1 MKALYFE
8 EHGEREVLQYG
19 DLPNLVNKE
28 NHVLIKVEA
37 CALNHLDVWI
47 RKGWPGLNL
56 EMPHIGGSDVSGIV
70 VEGKG
75 SWKDG
80 DKVVVDPGISSIEDS
95 WTEKGLDS
103 MSPGY
108 KILGEHI
115 SGGCAEYVSV
125 PVENVHKRPEDLTAS
140 QAAAPLL
147 AGLTAYRMLVT
158 RAGIQNG
165 DNVLVM
171 GSGGGVNSL
180 SIQIAKH
187 FGAEVHVV
195 AGGAEKKSKAE
206 DLGASFVVDY
216 KANEDWHK
224 ELFPVIGRKGYDI
237 VVDNVGKPTWS
248 RSIKLAG
255 MGGRIVT
262 VGNTKGPI
270 AETDI
275 RYLFAKQLSIL
286 GSTMGSHAEFAELLK
301 LMDSGAIKPVIDC
314 EIPLS
319 EGISGHEILEEGTMF
334 GKVVLIPD

>member
-56 EMPHIGGSDVSGIV
+56 KMPHIGGSDVSGIV

-80 DKVVVDPGISSIEDS
+80 DKVVVDPGISSTIDS

-115 SGGCAEYVSV
+115 SGGCAEYVCV
-125 PVENVHKRPEDLTAS
+125 PVENVHRRPEGLTAS

-158 RAGIQNG
+158 RAGIQKG

-224 ELFPVIGRKGYDI
+224 ELFPIIGRKGYDI

-255 MGGRIVT
+255 IGGRIVT

-286 GSTMGSHAEFAELLK
+286 GSTMGSHAEFKELIK
-301 LMDSGAIKPVIDC
+301 LIDSGAIKPVIDC
-314 EIPLS
+314 ELPLS
-319 EGISGHEILEEGTMF
+319 EGVRGHEILEEGTMF

>member
-19 DLPNLVNKE
+19 DLPNLENKE

-56 EMPHIGGSDVSGIV
+56 AMPHIGGSDVSGIV
-70 VEGKG
+70 VEGNG
-75 SWKDG
+75 SWKEG
-80 DKVVVDPGISSIEDS
+80 DKVVVDPGISSTEDS

-125 PVENVHKRPEDLTAS
+125 PVENVHKRPEGLTAS

-158 RAGIQNG
+158 RAGIQKG

-195 AGGAEKKSKAE
+195 AGGPEKKSKAE

-216 KANEDWHK
+216 KAKDDWHK

-255 MGGRIVT
+255 VGGRIVT

-275 RYLFAKQLSIL
+275 RYLFAKQLSIF

-301 LMDSGAIKPVIDC
+301 LMDSGAIKPIIDC

-319 EGISGHEILEEGTMF
+319 EGVMGHKILEEGTMF

>member
-19 DLPNLVNKE
+19 DLPNLVSKE

-80 DKVVVDPGISSIEDS
+80 DKVVVDPGISSTEDS

-125 PVENVHKRPEDLTAS
+125 PVENIHKRPEDLTAS

>member
-1 MKALYFE
+1 M
-8 EHGEREVLQYG
+8 
-19 DLPNLVNKE
+19 
-28 NHVLIKVEA
+28 IKVEA

-56 EMPHIGGSDVSGIV
+56 AMPHIGGSDVSGIV
-70 VEGKG
+70 VEANGP
-75 SWKDG
+75 WKEG
-80 DKVVVDPGISSIEDS
+80 DKVVVDPGISSTVDS

-115 SGGCAEYVSV
+115 SGGCAEYVCV
-125 PVENVHKRPEDLTAS
+125 PVENVHKRPEGLTAS

-158 RAGIQNG
+158 RAGIQKG
-165 DNVLVM
+165 DNVLIM

-262 VGNTKGPI
+262 VGTTKGPI

-286 GSTMGSHAEFAELLK
+286 GSTMGSHADFAELLK

-319 EGISGHEILEEGTMF
+319 EGVSGHEILEKGTMF
-334 GKVVLIPD
+334 GKVIIVPD

>member
-19 DLPNLVNKE
+19 DLPNLENKE

-56 EMPHIGGSDVSGIV
+56 AMPHIGGSDVSGIV
-70 VEGKG
+70 VEGNG
-75 SWKDG
+75 SWREG
-80 DKVVVDPGISSIEDS
+80 DKVVVDPGISSIADS

-115 SGGCAEYVSV
+115 SGGCAEHVCV
-125 PVENVHKRPEDLTAS
+125 PVENVHKRPEGLTAS

-158 RAGIQNG
+158 RAGIQKG

-224 ELFPVIGRKGYDI
+224 ELFPIIGRKGYDI

-270 AETDI
+270 ADTDI

-286 GSTMGSHAEFAELLK
+286 GSTMGSHAEFVELLK
-301 LMDSGAIKPVIDC
+301 LMDSGAINPVIDC

-319 EGISGHEILEEGTMF
+319 EGVMGHEILEEGTMF

>member
-19 DLPNLVNKE
+19 DLPNLENKE

-56 EMPHIGGSDVSGIV
+56 VMPHIGGSDVSGIV
-70 VEGKG
+70 VEGNG
-75 SWKDG
+75 SWREG
-80 DKVVVDPGISSIEDS
+80 DKVVVDPGISSIADS

-115 SGGCAEYVSV
+115 SGGCAEYVCV
-125 PVENVHKRPEDLTAS
+125 PVENVHKRPEGLTAS
-140 QAAAPLL
+140 QSAAPLL
-147 AGLTAYRMLVT
+147 AGLTAYRMLVS
-158 RAGIQNG
+158 RAGIQKG
-165 DNVLVM
+165 DTVLVM

-224 ELFPVIGRKGYDI
+224 ELFPIIGRKGYDI

-286 GSTMGSHAEFAELLK
+286 GSTMGSHAEFVELLK
-301 LMDSGAIKPVIDC
+301 LMDSGAINPVIDC

-319 EGISGHEILEEGTMF
+319 EGVMGHEILEEGTMF
-334 GKVVLIPD
+334 GKVVLIPE

>member
-8 EHGEREVLQYG
+8 EHGEREVLHYG

-37 CALNHLDVWI
+37 CALNHLDIWI

-70 VEGKG
+70 VEGNG
-75 SWKDG
+75 SWKEG
-80 DKVVVDPGISSIEDS
+80 DKVVVDPGISSTEDS

-125 PVENVHKRPEDLTAS
+125 PVENVHKRPEGLTAS

-158 RAGIQNG
+158 RAGIQKG

-195 AGGAEKKSKAE
+195 AGGPEKKSKAE

-216 KANEDWHK
+216 KAKDDWHK

-301 LMDSGAIKPVIDC
+301 LMDSGAIKPIIDC

-319 EGISGHEILEEGTMF
+319 EGVMGHKILEEGTMF

>member
-8 EHGEREVLQYG
+8 KHGKREVLQYG
-19 DLPNLVNKE
+19 DLPDLVTKE
-28 NHVLIKVEA
+28 KHVLIKVEA

-47 RKGWPGLNL
+47 RMGWPGLKLNL
-56 EMPHIGGSDVSGIV
+56 PHIGGSDVSGTV
-70 VEGKG
+70 VEGSG
-75 SWKDG
+75 EWKSG
-80 DKVVVDPGISSIEDS
+80 DKVVVDPGITTQQDI

-108 KILGEHI
+108 RILGEHI

-125 PVENVHKRPEDLTAS
+125 PVENVHKRPDGLTAS
-140 QAAAPLL
+140 EAASPLL
-147 AGLTAYRMLVT
+147 AGLTAYRMLVK
-158 RAGIQNG
+158 RAEIQEG
-165 DNVLVM
+165 DNVLIM

-180 SIQIAKH
+180 SIQMAKH
-187 FGAEVHVV
+187 FGATVHVV
-195 AGGAEKKSKAE
+195 AGGSEKKFKAE

-216 KANEDWHK
+216 KINPDWHK

-248 RSIKLAG
+248 RSIQLAG
-255 MGGRIVT
+255 IGGRIVT

-275 RYLFAKQLSIL
+275 RHVFSKQLSIL
-286 GSTMGSHAEFAELLK
+286 GSTMGSHSDFAELLK
-301 LMDSGAIKPVIDC
+301 LLDSGAIKPVIDC

-319 EGISGHEILEEGTMF
+319 DGARGHQILEEGTMF
-334 GKVVLIPD
+334 GKVVIIPD

>member
-8 EHGEREVLQYG
+8 EHGEREVLLYG
-19 DLPNLVNKE
+19 DLPYLEKKE

-56 EMPHIGGSDVSGIV
+56 AMPHIGGSDVSGTV
-70 VEGKG
+70 VEGNG
-75 SWKDG
+75 PWNEG
-80 DKVVVDPGISSIEDS
+80 DKVVVDPGISSTVDS

-115 SGGCAEYVSV
+115 SGGCAEYVCV
-125 PVENVHKRPEDLTAS
+125 PVENVHKRPEGLNAS

-158 RAGIQNG
+158 RAGIQSG

-187 FGAEVHVV
+187 FGAEVHVI

-216 KANEDWHK
+216 KDNEDWHK
-224 ELFPVIGRKGYDI
+224 ELFPIIGRKGYDI

-270 AETDI
+270 AKTDI

-319 EGISGHEILEEGTMF
+319 EGVRGHEILEEGTMF
-334 GKVVLIPD
+334 GKVVLVPV

>member
-19 DLPNLVNKE
+19 DLPNLENKG

-56 EMPHIGGSDVSGIV
+56 AMPHIGGSDVSGIV
-70 VEGKG
+70 VEGNET
-75 SWKDG
+75 WKEG
-80 DKVVVDPGISSIEDS
+80 DKVVVDPGISSTVDS

-115 SGGCAEYVSV
+115 SGGCAEYVCV
-125 PVENVHKRPEDLTAS
+125 PVENVHKRPEGLTAS

-158 RAGIQNG
+158 RAGIQKG

-206 DLGASFVVDY
+206 ELGASFVVDY

-224 ELFPVIGRKGYDI
+224 ELFPVVGRKGYDI

-286 GSTMGSHAEFAELLK
+286 GSTMGSHADFADLLK
-301 LMDSGAIKPVIDC
+301 LMDSSAIKPVIDC

-319 EGISGHEILEEGTMF
+319 EGVIGHEILEKGTMF
-334 GKVVLIPD
+334 GKVVLIP